1 MAHYCHQLLI
11 CGIGWTFQQ
20 KCVLQNRKNRKN
32 RKNIK
37 TSLHNASSVQ
47 KPHRVLLTLVK
58 IEGKDIMLQCYVR
71 HIFYRLLKIV
81 HQSNMLSDMRHKS
94 KKCCSCSGSG
104 MLPKK
109 GVVSSFPFFGLQG
122 PEGDRTVAMAL
133 ADPEKFVLKPQRE
146 GGGKVTSAYHQK
158 KLAHDVSWYSL
169 RCSLRC
175 PFGGIP
181 TGIIAKKNNTTH
193 DLTYCICIL

>member
-1 MAHYCHQLLI
+1 MRVRNAVAVLALVC
-11 CGIGWTFQQ
+11 CQ
-20 KCVLQNRKNRKN
+20 KKR
-32 RKNIK
+32 
-37 TSLHNASSVQ
+37 
-47 KPHRVLLTLVK
+47 
-58 IEGKDIMLQCYVR
+58 
-71 HIFYRLLKIV
+71 
-81 HQSNMLSDMRHKS
+81 
-94 KKCCSCSGSG
+94 
-104 MLPKK
+104 
-109 GVVSSFPFFGLQG
+109 VVSSFPFFGLQG

-181 TGIIAKKNNTTH
+181 TGIIAKKITLHMTSH
-193 DLTYCICIL
+193 TVSVFFREQLFWR